1 MSRIAVASDYPR
13 WKLNFFVLSK
23 MNPRMIS
30 KLIELV
36 NPIRLKAATERYLK
50 FFLQEIFKQNEPR
63 NLKHI
68 VFYQVGRW

>member
-1 MSRIAVASDYPR
+1 
-13 WKLNFFVLSK
+13 
-23 MNPRMIS
+23 MIS

-36 NPIRLKAATERYLK
+36 NPIRLEAATDRYLK